1 MFPVLHGDFDKR
13 RDSGEE
19 LFGREGS
26 FVVSPFAELGS
37 RPSRLFWVAGA
48 VGEVVLQ
55 VGERQTGRA
64 WCVALGLAFY
74 FYFFGSCLWRLPSV
88 LACPSPLLVAFSW
101 QHCFLPPYLV
111 DAALFPIGGHSE
123 RVGM

>member
-19 LFGREGS
+19 LFESEGS

-55 VGERQTGRA
+55 VGERQTGPA
-64 WCVALGLAFY
+64 WSVASGLGFFIFLAAACGAFPQ
-74 FYFFGSCLWRLPSV
+74 CLPAHPR
-88 LACPSPLLVAFSW
+88 C
-101 QHCFLPPYLV
+101 
-111 DAALFPIGGHSE
+111 
-123 RVGM
+123 

>member
-19 LFGREGS
+19 LFESEGS

-55 VGERQTGRA
+55 VGDRQTGPA
-64 WCVALGLAFY
+64 WSVALGLAFY

-101 QHCFLPPYLV
+101 QHCFSSPLLTRRGLV
-111 DAALFPIGGHSE
+111 PNWGP
-123 RVGM
+123 